1 MMGWL
6 AAGVILGMLI
16 FVVVLFAKYANDSR
30 WRV

>member
-1 MMGWL
+1 MGWL

-16 FVVVLFAKYANDSR
+16 FIVVLFVKYANDSR